1 MKHLITL
8 LLLCLSIPIIA
19 QEYDLNANYIIV
31 SDNNGTIIDKDEV
44 DIDMTLN
51 LDEDRL
57 VIYSKRTQ
65 IIDYEVLREYID
77 EDGYATLEC
86 TATDSDWKNIMLE
99 ILVSSEKKSILVMI
113 FYKDYSYCY
122 ICTI

>member
-19 QEYDLNANYIIV
+19 QEYNLNANYIIV
-31 SDNNGTIIDKDEV
+31 TDNEGSIIDKDEV

-51 LDEDRL
+51 LDKNRL
-57 VIYSKRTQ
+57 IIYSKKIQ
-65 IIDYEVLREYID
+65 IIDYEVLREYVD

-86 TATDSDWKNIMLE
+86 TATDTNWKNIMLQ
-99 ILVSSEKKSILVMI
+99 ILVNSERKSILVMI
-113 FYKDYSYCY
+113 FYNDYSYCY
-122 ICTI
+122 VCSM